1 MNPSTNETRELLAA
15 TALTY
20 AGTPY
25 QWGGQSRLGV
35 DCSGLVI
42 QALRAISPGHR
53 DMNAAYMADHCRE
66 AGEGEDR
73 YGCAVC
79 MAGNSG
85 KVTHV
90 ALIVEHD
97 QLDTRSRMMP
107 QGFIQTPDPL
117 CIEAGKGGSG
127 DRMPDS
133 LSGYPEWATS
143 QIDRGHCVELRRLS
157 EILARGKTVYRVVDV
172 AGGAE

>member
-1 MNPSTNETRELLAA
+1 MNPSTNETRELLVA

-25 QWGGQSRLGV
+25 HWGGQSRLGV

-42 QALRAISPGHR
+42 QALRAIKPGHM
-53 DMNAAYMADHCRE
+53 DMNAAYMADHYRE
-66 AGEGEDR
+66 VGEGEDR

-90 ALIVEHD
+90 ALIVERD
-97 QLDTRSRMMP
+97 VDWDNEPGCDGCPYQD
-107 QGFIQTPDPL
+107 
-117 CIEAGKGGSG
+117 
-127 DRMPDS
+127 
-133 LSGYPEWATS
+133 GYACRCTENNTLWN
-143 QIDRGHCVELRRLS
+143 
-157 EILARGKTVYRVVDV
+157 
-172 AGGAE
+172 